1 MQEKFTYRPSPTALL
16 NPCTDV
22 VFKKMFTDKSKQG
35 RKALQCFLEA
45 VIGEKISH
53 IVLKPNELPIE
64 DTRDKVARFELNCK
78 IDNTEYVNIEMQG
91 INTECAFEKRAEYHC
106 AHLLNHH
113 VPRGTEWKD
122 VPKVYQI
129 SVLNFIREPGSEKE
143 LFYYKFR
150 SEEGHCLQERQNIIF
165 IELPKVKKLVK
176 QIDNNSLQ
184 VNDLTMSQRWCIFL
198 LYASK
203 EEYLWLIRE
212 LAKTEEG
219 IMCIV
224 EVLDKISQDEIM
236 WKREFDE
243 LVLENDRISLLR
255 KVERA
260 ETALANAEKAT
271 EKSANEKTI
280 EIAKEAIKNN
290 IPIETVSKITGLS
303 LDELKPLL

>member
-1 MQEKFTYRPSPTALL
+1 M
-16 NPCTDV
+16 
-22 VFKKMFTDKSKQG
+22 
-35 RKALQCFLEA
+35 
-45 VIGEKISH
+45 
-53 IVLKPNELPIE
+53 
-64 DTRDKVARFELNCK
+64 
-78 IDNTEYVNIEMQG
+78 
-91 INTECAFEKRAEYHC
+91 
-106 AHLLNHH
+106 
-113 VPRGTEWKD
+113 
-122 VPKVYQI
+122 
-129 SVLNFIREPGSEKE
+129 
-143 LFYYKFR
+143 
-150 SEEGHCLQERQNIIF
+150 
-165 IELPKVKKLVK
+165 KKLVK

-260 ETALANAEKAT
+260 ETALANAEKAA